1 MSVLMASFI
10 TLSPAARE
18 QYRALEQLNGVL
30 LDEAEELK
38 LAADAG
44 SLMAR
49 LMSRKTSRKPVP
61 RKPRFTR
68 RFA

>member
-1 MSVLMASFI
+1 MVCVLMASFI

-38 LAADAG
+38 LAA
-44 SLMAR
+44 AR
-49 LMSRKTSRKPVP
+49 WTLDGPP
-61 RKPRFTR
+61 R
-68 RFA
+68 